1 MDISKEEMIDIIEC
15 ECMRNDSCE
24 VDDCHNCQDLYDCYV
39 KTNNECNHGFAK
51 SIGYGGYDSEEEFWE
66 NLD

>member
-39 KTNNECNHGFAK
+39 KANDEWRN
-51 SIGYGGYDSEEEFWE
+51 
-66 NLD
+66 

>member
-24 VDDCHNCQDLYDCYV
+24 VDDCHNC
-39 KTNNECNHGFAK
+39 
-51 SIGYGGYDSEEEFWE
+51 
-66 NLD
+66 